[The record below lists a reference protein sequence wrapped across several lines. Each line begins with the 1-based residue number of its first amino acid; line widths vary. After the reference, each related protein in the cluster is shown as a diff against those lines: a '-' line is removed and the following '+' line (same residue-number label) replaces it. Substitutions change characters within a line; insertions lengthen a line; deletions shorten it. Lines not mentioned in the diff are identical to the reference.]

1 MKYPIF
7 KKNATAINSIETYE
21 GETIEDKVRRV
32 TLNNEPIEDTA
43 PLIYTEKKDGV
54 LPQYDIRTDK
64 WEIAQQSMD
73 IVNKTRITKTVES
86 KKEID
91 TTEPPAGEVKN
102 EQKN

>member
-1 MKYPIF
+1 
-7 KKNATAINSIETYE
+7 
-21 GETIEDKVRRV
+21 
-32 TLNNEPIEDTA
+32 
-43 PLIYTEKKDGV
+43 
-54 LPQYDIRTDK
+54 
-64 WEIAQQSMD
+64 MD